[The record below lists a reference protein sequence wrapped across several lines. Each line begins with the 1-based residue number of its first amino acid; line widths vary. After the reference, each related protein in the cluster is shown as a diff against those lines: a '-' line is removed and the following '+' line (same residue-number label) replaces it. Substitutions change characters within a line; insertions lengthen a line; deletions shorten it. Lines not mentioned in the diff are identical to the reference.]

1 MNVSLE
7 RPIHV
12 ARLSGPRL
20 THPRW
25 EKRPMFPRRWDDK
38 SDKWLSAWY
47 GSQDTGGEASGC
59 VDFDYSFFAGSF
71 FLSSLPSGFSF
82 FSSPSKLFSFTAAGH
97 PSIPHRNTHK
107 RCLQD
112 KP

>member
-38 SDKWLSAWY
+38 SDKWVSAWY

-71 FLSSLPSGFSF
+71 FSF
-82 FSSPSKLFSFTAAGH
+82 FSSVWFFLLLWSLETVLFHSSRT
-97 PSIPHRNTHK
+97 P
-107 RCLQD
+107 
-112 KP
+112 